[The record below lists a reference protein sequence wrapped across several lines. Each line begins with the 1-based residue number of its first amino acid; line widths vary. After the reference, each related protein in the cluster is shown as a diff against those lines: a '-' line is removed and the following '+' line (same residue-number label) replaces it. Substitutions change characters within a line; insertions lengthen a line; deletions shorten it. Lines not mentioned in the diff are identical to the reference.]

1 MTVIWTYIGSD
12 KAYGTFCNFFWATGM
27 EHLQREYQEICL
39 LFHLYQRKFESGL
52 LTPYEVSVYQEGWV
66 AGAVA
71 LQCLRAWT

>member
-1 MTVIWTYIGSD
+1 
-12 KAYGTFCNFFWATGM
+12 M

-71 LQCLRAWT
+71 LQCLRA